1 MTRADIQKKS
11 EHLTKAGK
19 PYWRVVL
26 QSYNEIGAPQEPK
39 SYALFD
45 YLAGQKLEVGQVWDV
60 DLSSTIN
67 PAGGWFE
74 NLDSVNSRLDPAPSS
89 APSPASPAASPAAV
103 APAAPPLGG
112 SPTATTPT
120 IEVLWNELPAH
131 SGGRAGM
138 TGQNLSIEHQVALKE
153 ARLAAEFLL
162 SQEGATADVQEYL
175 RTWNLMYMGAR
186 KMLNG
191 QAKDLLRELLA
202 KQAPPPPPPAEE
214 EELNALDYQALGG

>member
-1 MTRADIQKKS
+1 MTRADIQQKT

-19 PYWRVVL
+19 PYWRVLL

-45 YLAGQKLEVGQVWDV
+45 YIAGQKLEVGQVWDV

-67 PAGGWFE
+67 PAGGWFN
-74 NLDSVNSRLDPAPSS
+74 NLDTVNSRLDPAPSS
-89 APSPASPAASPAAV
+89 APSPASPAAV
-103 APAAPPLGG
+103 APTAPPLGG
-112 SPTATTPT
+112 TPTATTST
-120 IEVLWNELPAH
+120 IEPLWNELPAH
-131 SGGRAGM
+131 SGGRVGM

-162 SQEGATADVQEYL
+162 SQEGATADVPEYL

-202 KQAPPPPPPAEE
+202 KQAPPPTPPVEE
-214 EELNALDYQALGG
+214 EEGIEFADQELGG

>member
-1 MTRADIQKKS
+1 
-11 EHLTKAGK
+11 
-19 PYWRVVL
+19 
-26 QSYNEIGAPQEPK
+26 
-39 SYALFD
+39 
-45 YLAGQKLEVGQVWDV
+45 
-60 DLSSTIN
+60 
-67 PAGGWFE
+67 
-74 NLDSVNSRLDPAPSS
+74 
-89 APSPASPAASPAAV
+89 
-103 APAAPPLGG
+103 
-112 SPTATTPT
+112 
-120 IEVLWNELPAH
+120 
-131 SGGRAGM
+131 M

>member
-1 MTRADIQKKS
+1 MTRVDILKKT
-11 EHLTKAGK
+11 EHLTKNNK
-19 PYWRVVL
+19 PYFRLLL
-26 QSYNEIGAPQEPK
+26 QSYNETGAPQEPQ

-45 YLAGQKLEVGQVWDV
+45 YIAGQKLEVGESWNC

-67 PAGGWFE
+67 PAGGWFN
-74 NLDSVNSRLDPAPSS
+74 NLDTVNSRLDPAPSS
-89 APSPASPAASPAAV
+89 APSPASPASPAAV

-162 SQEGATADVQEYL
+162 SQEGATADVQGYL
-175 RTWNLMYMGAR
+175 RTWNLMYMGSR

-202 KQAPPPPPPAEE
+202 KQAPPPPAEE